1 MYDLK
6 SSVLVCRRWE
16 RLLGFETHQTEHSAR
31 SGAQINLTTAEPKS
45 QISEH
50 KKAEIRNICESRF
63 GSEFMKELGAESEHA
78 NFSTILEMLRRNEFA
93 SVDEVKG
100 EAVRFLDAQI
110 RWFAKPSN
118 GVLMDQRREMVVM
131 AENLK
136 ERFDNLV
143 DSESSDVQS
152 EFVIVEQLFE
162 IFPQLDHLELH
173 RRVNHYLNGNK
184 MSKID
189 VAFAVNEISQ
199 EIFDAPG
206 TSVM

>member
-1 MYDLK
+1 M
-6 SSVLVCRRWE
+6 
-16 RLLGFETHQTEHSAR
+16 
-31 SGAQINLTTAEPKS
+31 NLPDDEGIDMSPEPRYR
-45 QISEH
+45 ISEH

-63 GSEFMKELGAESEHA
+63 GSEFMKELGSESEHA

-110 RWFAKPSN
+110 RWFGKPSN

-189 VAFAVNEISQ
+189 VAFAVNEISK
-199 EIFDAPG
+199 EIFDAPD